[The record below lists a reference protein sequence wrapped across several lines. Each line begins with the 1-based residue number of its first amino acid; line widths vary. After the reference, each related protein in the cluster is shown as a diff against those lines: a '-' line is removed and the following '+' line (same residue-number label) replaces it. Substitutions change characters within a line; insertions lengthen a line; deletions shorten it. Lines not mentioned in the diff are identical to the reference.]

1 MSQTAD
7 AIDLSDKFVTLGVE
21 REIFAIDVDAVH
33 EILDPRPMAV
43 LPHAPAFLRGIIE
56 VRGAAVPVI
65 DLRRKLGFP
74 PAEITE
80 HSRIVVVEVH
90 LPGRALILGLLA
102 DRVFEVT
109 ELDSRATEMPP
120 DIGVRW
126 RSEYIR
132 GIGRRNGGFVI
143 VFDLVNL
150 FSQEEAAL
158 LIRDEIR

>member
-1 MSQTAD
+1 MGECASL
-7 AIDLSDKFVTLGVE
+7 IDLSDKFVTLGVE
-21 REIFAIDVDAVH
+21 REVFAIGVDAVH

-43 LPHAPAFLRGIIE
+43 LPHAPSCLSGIIE

-74 PAEITE
+74 PAGITE
-80 HSRIVVVEVH
+80 SSRIVVVEVH
-90 LPGRALILGLLA
+90 LPGRTLTLGLLT

-109 ELDSRATEMPP
+109 ELDNHSAEMPP

-150 FSQEEAAL
+150 FSHEEAAL
-158 LIRDEIR
+158 LAQEGQE